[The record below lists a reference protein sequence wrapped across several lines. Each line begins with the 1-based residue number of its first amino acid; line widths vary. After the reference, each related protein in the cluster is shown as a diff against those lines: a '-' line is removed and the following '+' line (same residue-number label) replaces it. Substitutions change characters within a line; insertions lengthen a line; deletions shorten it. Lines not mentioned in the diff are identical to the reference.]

1 MKLRVKYFTVIVLFL
16 IIEFDSIAQTTV
28 SMQTGTVTL
37 QTDADCGASFYDEGG
52 SATSGSASNTIT
64 ICPPSADSYVRVTF
78 SLISYNDGGNPSHQD
93 DFEYSTDGTTYYEL
107 PDGATGYIQ
116 SDIGTCLN
124 IRFTQNGNTN
134 SYNFSAIIDCINNV
148 PNDDP
153 CGALQLSGFSTCNY
167 ISVDNDYSTQ
177 TVMSEPSCG
186 GGSLYPENDVW
197 YSIVVPS
204 DGSFDLTFSPGTITD
219 AAAAVYSSS
228 DGTCNGTFTE
238 ISCNDDDGSGLMPAI
253 SVTSQN
259 PGDTLW
265 IRLWDYGGDQ
275 YGNFEVCA
283 TFNTAI
289 DCSSPTTNDCQGAM
303 PLCSNS
309 PVSDLASGQG
319 CVADLNSLNDGCL
332 AGEHNTSWF
341 YIMIDDPGD
350 GTWGFDGVFDVGSNG
365 IEYDWALWEATGD
378 PTITSSPCT
387 NLGTPIRCSYA
398 SQTGK
403 SEVAMGMNAS
413 DTDLSENSSPSGN
426 GYTYWLDNVQQGDI
440 YILMVDRY
448 STAGGAFDLNFTGGA
463 TMDCSITEPPV
474 VLPVEYTNIYG
485 KAIEQTNLISWT
497 TEQEVHNDFFTLQ
510 KSTNGTLWSSIGTVD
525 GAGNSSVQ
533 NSYRFLDTE
542 NINGLR
548 YYRIKQTDFN
558 GLEKISEP
566 IAVSNTN
573 FDPFGTIFPNPVIN
587 EFSIEYSG
595 NHLNS
600 TYNLSIVDEMGRVVK
615 VFNTML
621 KHDNNFSVP
630 ELNRGVY
637 SVILKATDGTFYR
650 RILID

>member
-1 MKLRVKYFTVIVLFL
+1 MKLRVKYFIVIFLFL

-93 DFEYSTDGTTYYEL
+93 NFEYSIDGATYYEL

-177 TVMSEPSCG
+177 TFMSDPSCG

-283 TFNTAI
+283 TFNTAQ
-289 DCSSPTTNDCQGAM
+289 DCSNPTTNDCQGAM

-319 CVADLNSLNDGCL
+319 CVADFNSSNDGCL

-387 NLGTPIRCSYA
+387 SLGTPIRCSYA

-474 VLPVEYTNIYG
+474 LLPVEYTNIYG

>member
-1 MKLRVKYFTVIVLFL
+1 MKAKLSIIIFLFFV
-16 IIEFDSIAQTTV
+16 IEFDSIAQTTV

-93 DFEYSTDGTTYYEL
+93 DFEYSIDGTTYYEL
-107 PDGATGYIQ
+107 PVGATGYIQ

-204 DGSFDLTFSPGTITD
+204 DGIFDLTFSPGTITD

-253 SVTSQN
+253 SVTGQN

-283 TFNTAI
+283 TFNTAQ
-289 DCSSPTTNDCQGAM
+289 DCSNPTTNDCQGAM

-319 CVADLNSLNDGCL
+319 CVADLNSSNDGCL

-413 DTDLSENSSPSGN
+413 DSDLSENSSPSGN

-525 GAGNSSVQ
+525 GAGNSSIQ

-566 IAVSNTN
+566 IVVSNTN

-587 EFSIEYSG
+587 EFSLEYSG
-595 NHLNS
+595 DHLNS

-621 KHDNNFSVP
+621 KHDNNFSVS

-637 SVILKATDGTFYR
+637 SIILKATDGTFYR

>member
-1 MKLRVKYFTVIVLFL
+1 MKAKLSIIIFLFFV
-16 IIEFDSIAQTTV
+16 IEFDSIAQTTV

-93 DFEYSTDGTTYYEL
+93 DFEYSIDGTTYYEL
-107 PDGATGYIQ
+107 PVGATGYIQ

-204 DGSFDLTFSPGTITD
+204 DGIFDLTFSPGTITD

-253 SVTSQN
+253 SVTGQN

-283 TFNTAI
+283 TFNTAQ
-289 DCSSPTTNDCQGAM
+289 DCSNPTTNDCQGAM

-319 CVADLNSLNDGCL
+319 CVADLNSSNDGCL

-413 DTDLSENSSPSGN
+413 DSDLSENSSPSGN

-474 VLPVEYTNIYG
+474 LLPVEYTNIYG

-525 GAGNSSVQ
+525 GAGNSSIQ

-566 IAVSNTN
+566 IVVSNTN

-595 NHLNS
+595 DHLNS

-621 KHDNNFSVP
+621 KHDNNFSVS

-637 SVILKATDGTFYR
+637 SIILKATDGTFYR

>member
-1 MKLRVKYFTVIVLFL
+1 
-16 IIEFDSIAQTTV
+16 
-28 SMQTGTVTL
+28 MQTGTVTL

-93 DFEYSTDGTTYYEL
+93 NFEYSIDGATYYEL

-204 DGSFDLTFSPGTITD
+204 DGSFDLTFSQGTITD

-283 TFNTAI
+283 TFNTSQ
-289 DCSSPTTNDCQGAM
+289 DCSNPTTNDCQGAM

-319 CVADLNSLNDGCL
+319 CVADLNSSNDGCL

-378 PTITSSPCT
+378 PTITSFPCT

-448 STAGGAFDLNFTGGA
+448 STAGGAFDLNFIGGA

-566 IAVSNTN
+566 IVVSNTN

-595 NHLNS
+595 DHLNS
-600 TYNLSIVDEMGRVVK
+600 TYNLSIVDEMGRVLK

-621 KHDNNFSVP
+621 KHDNNFSVS

>member
-1 MKLRVKYFTVIVLFL
+1 MKLRVKYFIVIFLFL

-93 DFEYSTDGTTYYEL
+93 NFEYSIDGATYYEL

-204 DGSFDLTFSPGTITD
+204 DGSFDLTFSQGTITD

-283 TFNTAI
+283 TFNTSQ
-289 DCSSPTTNDCQGAM
+289 DCSNPTTNDCQGAM

-319 CVADLNSLNDGCL
+319 CVADLNSSNDGCL

-378 PTITSSPCT
+378 PTITSFPCT

-448 STAGGAFDLNFTGGA
+448 STAGGAFDLNFIGGA

-566 IAVSNTN
+566 IVVSNTN

-595 NHLNS
+595 DHLNS
-600 TYNLSIVDEMGRVVK
+600 TYNLSIVDEMGRVLK

-621 KHDNNFSVP
+621 KHDNNFSVS

>member
-1 MKLRVKYFTVIVLFL
+1 MKLRVKYFIVIFLFL

-78 SLISYNDGGNPSHQD
+78 SLISYNNSGNPQHQD
-93 DFEYSTDGTTYYEL
+93 DFEYSIDGAIYYEL

-177 TVMSEPSCG
+177 TFMSEPSCG

-238 ISCNDDDGSGLMPAI
+238 ISCNDDDGFGLMPAI

-283 TFNTAI
+283 TFNTVQ
-289 DCSSPTTNDCQGAM
+289 DCSDPTTNDCQGAM

-319 CVADLNSLNDGCL
+319 CVADLNSSNDGCL

-341 YIMIDDPGD
+341 YIMIDDPGN

-378 PTITSSPCT
+378 PTITSAPCT
-387 NLGTPIRCSYA
+387 NLGAPIRCSYA

-474 VLPVEYTNIYG
+474 LLPVEYTNIYG

-630 ELNRGVY
+630 ELNKGVY
-637 SVILKATDGTFYR
+637 SVILKVTDGTFYR